1 MSALSEDG
9 TNPQSASMMKDS
21 RNRFSGTRSPPRV
34 ARSSSYDAKLT
45 KTLLVKHDA
54 YQEID
59 EEDEQAQA
67 SFNRLNEKTYWCSWS
82 YNLR

>member
-1 MSALSEDG
+1 M
-9 TNPQSASMMKDS
+9 
-21 RNRFSGTRSPPRV
+21 V
-34 ARSSSYDAKLT
+34 ARSSSFEAKLT

-82 YNLR
+82 YNLRQIFSHRIQTQELLFKILFV